1 MGWEEGYDGT
11 FRPPPGRRGTQ
22 QSSYWTAPQLAGR
35 WAARQGSPSVAC
47 CGISSSG
54 KAIGASPVRGTC
66 GFHYGRAASIVDTA
80 VNGRAAGEIAATA
93 LDIPRRSSTGEIWVQ
108 SSGGAKS
115 SGARLSAV
123 AYRKRALT
131 ALVVSTAQDK

>member
-1 MGWEEGYDGT
+1 M
-11 FRPPPGRRGTQ
+11 
-22 QSSYWTAPQLAGR
+22 
-35 WAARQGSPSVAC
+35 
-47 CGISSSG
+47 
-54 KAIGASPVRGTC
+54 RGTC